1 MVLLLRC
8 AAGSGNIASHD
19 LADAAGKGMT
29 CLAAGNS
36 SVFEVEPGL
45 VGWLPADL
53 LAVLSVLLV
62 ILDHLAGVL
71 DLALTQPA
79 GAAGSGCRSLRL
91 LSAGCAGNVRVPF
104 RPLATYNP
112 ATSAPVLVRNIRWIG
127 VPACSPA
134 LGDAG
139 SRAYLL
145 RCLITSLPAGSLYIP
160 DGL

>member
-8 AAGSGNIASHD
+8 AVESGNIASHD
-19 LADAAGKGMT
+19 LADAAGNGMT

-36 SVFEVEPGL
+36 SVIEVVPWL
-45 VGWLPADL
+45 IGWLPADL
-53 LAVLSVLLV
+53 LAVLGVLLV
-62 ILDHLAGVL
+62 IWDHLAGVL

-79 GAAGSGCRSLRL
+79 GAAGPGCRSLRL
-91 LSAGCAGNVRVPF
+91 LGAGCVGNVRVPF

-160 DGL
+160 DGF